1 MNGTLIPVTV
11 ADRKIAERCLKGR
24 VVLIDDD
31 SEIVSAL
38 VALIEM
44 DGYFCES
51 YLSAQEFLDADASST
66 LKYPGPWCVLSDV
79 KMPDIDVLELQR
91 LLINK
96 GNPPLILMSGV
107 SGAYEAVAGLRTG
120 AIDFLI
126 KPFDAD
132 VLMSAIEFALHKST
146 QSQESSAVHLNAK
159 ERLASLTTREIA
171 VVNLLMK
178 GKINREIAEELDIA
192 LRTVKLHR
200 QHALEKLGVSKI
212 IDLVKVMEQ
221 ATKE

>member
-1 MNGTLIPVTV
+1 M
-11 ADRKIAERCLKGR
+11 K
-24 VVLIDDD
+24 
-31 SEIVSAL
+31 EIS
-38 VALIEM
+38 
-44 DGYFCES
+44 
-51 YLSAQEFLDADASST
+51 
-66 LKYPGPWCVLSDV
+66 
-79 KMPDIDVLELQR
+79 
-91 LLINK
+91 
-96 GNPPLILMSGV
+96 
-107 SGAYEAVAGLRTG
+107 
-120 AIDFLI
+120 
-126 KPFDAD
+126 
-132 VLMSAIEFALHKST
+132 
-146 QSQESSAVHLNAK
+146 SQESSAVHLDAK